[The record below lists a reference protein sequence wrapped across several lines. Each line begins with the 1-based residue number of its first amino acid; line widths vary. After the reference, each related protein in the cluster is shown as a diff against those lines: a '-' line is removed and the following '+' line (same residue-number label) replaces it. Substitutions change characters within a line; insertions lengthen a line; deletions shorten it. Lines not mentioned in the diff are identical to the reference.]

1 MGNVDSRCKHGNN
14 YMGVQTYQQIYNPG
28 TQVTGQ
34 IYMQINDH
42 SVPVKDVK
50 IEVKGKEK
58 VSFEYTK
65 IENDS

>member
-1 MGNVDSRCKHGNN
+1 
-14 YMGVQTYQQIYNPG
+14 MGVQTYQQIYNPG